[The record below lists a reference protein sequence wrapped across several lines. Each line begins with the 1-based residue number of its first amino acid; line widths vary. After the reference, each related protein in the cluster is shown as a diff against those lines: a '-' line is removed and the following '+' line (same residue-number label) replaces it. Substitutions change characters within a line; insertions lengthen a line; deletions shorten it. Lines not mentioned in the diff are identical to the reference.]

1 VQLITILLPAEMP
14 VTIGKEL
21 ALKVQAGVAVAA
33 EADAGAT
40 EPITPRLVP
49 MSATATD
56 TTLTVH

>member
-1 VQLITILLPAEMP
+1 MP

-21 ALKVQAGVAVAA
+21 PLKVQAGVAVADAVAA